1 MPGTKKKADPSTKI
15 IKPAM
20 ELFADKG
27 FSKVTLEDIA
37 EASGVPL
44 AEVSARY
51 PTKEELLIAA
61 FRIGQKKMEE
71 RFRKIQTG
79 DLTSHVE
86 EMFDGIME
94 GLMPFGSQVHLK
106 IILQATQ
113 DKTLAEIIKRSSKN
127 VNFAIK
133 AYLMHMVSLSI
144 IDEVEGV
151 EKVNENMVTSFIEGM
166 ASTLQG
172 KKVSVIKKA
181 WVANVSK
188 MLKPSTKTAVQ
199 LPF

>member
-1 MPGTKKKADPSTKI
+1 MPGTKKKADPTKI

-20 ELFADKG
+20 ELFASKG

-37 EASGVPL
+37 KASGVPV
-44 AEVSARY
+44 AEVRALY

-61 FRIGQKKMEE
+61 FRIGQKNMEG
-71 RFRKIQTG
+71 RFRVVLTG
-79 DLTSHVE
+79 DLASHIE

-94 GLMPFGSQVHLK
+94 GLMPFGPQIHLNL
-106 IILQATQ
+106 ILQATE
-113 DKTLAEIIKRSSKN
+113 DKTLVEIIKRSSKN

-133 AYLMHMVSLSI
+133 AYLMQMVSLSI

-151 EKVNENMVTSFIEGM
+151 EKVNEDMVASFVEGM

-172 KKVSVIKKA
+172 KKLPAIKKA
-181 WVANVSK
+181 WVVSVSK
-188 MLKPSTKTAVQ
+188 KLKPSAKTAAQ
-199 LPF
+199 TPF